1 MISCQLLSVQTCVFV
16 ETGWPKQS
24 ALAGVV
30 HQYLERISRVDICI
44 SGDQSLLACSNQIER
59 VGWPL
64 LPLLDKHVSSDKG
77 NYTN

>member
-16 ETGWPKQS
+16 ETERVAKQ
-24 ALAGVV
+24 G
-30 HQYLERISRVDICI
+30 ISRVDICI

-64 LPLLDKHVSSDKG
+64 LLLLPLLDKHVSSDKG

>member
-16 ETGWPKQS
+16 ETERVAKQ
-24 ALAGVV
+24 G
-30 HQYLERISRVDICI
+30 ISRVDICI
-44 SGDQSLLACSNQIER
+44 SGYQSLLACSNQIER

-64 LPLLDKHVSSDKG
+64 LLLLPLLDKHVSSDKG